1 MKTHVQK
8 PTTRLWA
15 RTLVAAFLY
24 LVPPVA
30 YAQTAQQAGGP
41 VSERADDAG
50 RVQEQRPGVGS
61 GTEEAGAPAPGV
73 QRGASEGAGTGKP
86 GVAGPVTLE
95 GDPGASGRAAVSV
108 GVLAGR
114 PTISVTQA
122 NEPPRVDGRL
132 DDPIWRT
139 AARITDF
146 VQQRPLEGAPA
157 TEQTEVYVAYDTD
170 KIYFGIYA
178 HYSDRKLIRA
188 NRVDRDQTGRDD
200 TVQVYF
206 DPFLDQQRAYVFSV
220 NGYGVQSD
228 SVLGG
233 GYGSGFGGGFGA
245 LGQQPAG
252 GIRGGSAP
260 PPHRAGVRD
269 GDPGPG
275 GRSWDALFDR
285 QRAYISSVDGYG
297 GQSDSVLG
305 SGFWDRLG
313 PKNPP
318 QNHTSGGA
326 RSGAPGDSSWD
337 ALFDSA
343 GRLVEDGWTAEMA
356 IPFKSLRY
364 PARQH
369 GELHRWGFQI
379 QRDIDSKDE
388 SVVWAPISR
397 NVMGMLRQMG
407 VLEGMTDLSTSRN
420 LEFLPTFTAIQAG
433 ALDTNTGVYGSLATQ
448 PEGAMNVKYGVTPN
462 LVLDFTY
469 NPDFSQIESD
479 REQIE
484 VNQRF
489 PVFYPELRPFFLEGQ
504 EIYQISAPERLTLV
518 HTRTLV
524 DPRYGAKLTG
534 KVGNTS
540 LGFMVADDEA
550 AGNVDDRTD
559 PAYGQAA
566 KIVLGR
572 VRYDLYSE
580 SHVGVIFT
588 DREFLDSYS
597 RVGGLDGV
605 LRFGANHRLRFTAM
619 NADRRATD
627 GVRHT
632 GPMLDFNFRKE
643 GRHLVY
649 DVRHNEIHPEFG
661 TDLGFVRRVDQKQS
675 SGSVS
680 YRWWPEKW
688 IINWEPRVQYERNYD
703 YQGVLQ
709 DEGMWGRLNFQF
721 ANNINFNVNMN
732 RDMERYNG
740 IDFWKTRYNVGGS
753 VNTSRRFGV
762 SAFYWTGDQIRFIDN
777 PFLGADRQVNMFINA
792 RPFSRLES
800 EININTSRF
809 IDVRTNAEE
818 FDVKIFRTRT
828 TYQFTDRLL
837 LRNIMEYDTFEKAL
851 GGDLLVT
858 YRVNAGTVFFVGYD
872 DHYRQGTQIDE
883 RWFPTTA
890 MLRTNRAI
898 FTKLQYL
905 FRY

>member
-1 MKTHVQK
+1 
-8 PTTRLWA
+8 
-15 RTLVAAFLY
+15 
-24 LVPPVA
+24 
-30 YAQTAQQAGGP
+30 
-41 VSERADDAG
+41 
-50 RVQEQRPGVGS
+50 
-61 GTEEAGAPAPGV
+61 
-73 QRGASEGAGTGKP
+73 
-86 GVAGPVTLE
+86 
-95 GDPGASGRAAVSV
+95 VSV
-108 GVLAGR
+108 GILAGR

-139 AARITDF
+139 AARITEF

-157 TEQTEVYVAYDTD
+157 TEQTEVYVAYDSE

-188 NRVDRDQTGRDD
+188 NRVDRDQTGPDD

-228 SVLGG
+228 SVLSSEFSG
-233 GYGSGFGGGFGA
+233 GFGGAGA
-245 LGQQPAG
+245 LGHQSAG
-252 GIRGGSAP
+252 GVRGSSAP
-260 PPHRAGVRD
+260 GAS
-269 GDPGPG
+269 
-275 GRSWDALFDR
+275 SWDPLFEQ
-285 QRAYISSVDGYG
+285 QRAYISGYG
-297 GQSDSVLG
+297 VQSDSLLG
-305 SGFWDRLG
+305 SGFWGRLG
-313 PKNPP
+313 PKTPP

-343 GRLVEDGWTAEMA
+343 GRLVEDGWIAEMA

-364 PARQH
+364 PARQP
-369 GELHRWGFQI
+369 GEVHRWGFQI

-407 VLEGMTDLSTSRN
+407 VLDGMTNLSTSRN
-420 LEFLPTFTAIQAG
+420 LEFLPTLTAIQAG
-433 ALDTNTGVYGSLATQ
+433 ALDTKTGVYGGLATQ
-448 PEGAMNVKYGVTPN
+448 PEGAMNVKYGVTSN

-479 REQIE
+479 RAQIE

-550 AGNVDDRTD
+550 AGNLDDRTD
-559 PAYGQAA
+559 SAYGQTA

-588 DREFLDSYS
+588 DREFLDSFS

-605 LRFGANHRLRFTAM
+605 LRFGANHRLRFAAM

-627 GVRHT
+627 GVRHS

-649 DVRHNEIHPEFG
+649 EVRHNEIHPEFG
-661 TDLGFVRRVDQKQS
+661 TDLGFVRRVDQKQTAA
-675 SGSVS
+675 SVS
-680 YRWWPEKW
+680 YRWWPESW

-703 YQGVLQ
+703 SQGVLQ

-762 SAFYWTGDQIRFIDN
+762 GAFYWTGDQIRFIEN
-777 PFLGADRQVNMFINA
+777 PFLGADRQLNMFINA
-792 RPFSRLES
+792 RPFSRLQS

-809 IDVRTNAEE
+809 IDVRTNAAE

-837 LRNIMEYDTFEKAL
+837 LRNILEYDTFEKTL
-851 GGDLLVT
+851 GGNLLVT

-883 RWFPTTA
+883 RLLPTTA
-890 MLRTNRAI
+890 MLRTNRAV